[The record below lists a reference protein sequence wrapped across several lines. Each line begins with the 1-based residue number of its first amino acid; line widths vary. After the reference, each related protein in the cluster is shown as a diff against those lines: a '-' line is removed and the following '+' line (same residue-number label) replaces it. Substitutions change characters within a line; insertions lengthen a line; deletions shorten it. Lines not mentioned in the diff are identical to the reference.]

1 MVVDSFSLLLRF
13 LIGMNSF
20 LLRIGRNIAW
30 IALALMVLV
39 ILLQVFCR
47 YVLGSALAWPDEGA
61 RFLMLWMT
69 GMIAPSAYR
78 VGGFV
83 AIEMLSVKLSEKF
96 SHILMLILL
105 LMSAVVIYHA
115 IGFGWK
121 HTMGFGGNFESSS
134 LKLPLDWFGFESV
147 RVKLRYAYAS
157 LFGCMVLLFTVN
169 IELILRSL
177 FKLFSPQQH
186 FPRPGR
192 RHSGSGGCQLMLSW
206 FLPVFLLCLMVG
218 LPVFFA
224 LLFSPG
230 ILLWLNGQERDMALL
245 YRNVYNG
252 MDSFPLMAL
261 PFFMLAGELMNRG
274 GITIRLVEFSQA
286 LMGHLRGGLAH
297 VNILSS
303 MLFAGLSGSAVADTS
318 ALGST
323 LIPAMEK
330 NGYSRKFAAAV
341 TAASS
346 VIGPIIPPSGI
357 MIIYAYVMGES
368 VAALFLA
375 GIVPGIMV
383 GAGLM
388 IVVRLIADK
397 YDLPKAERII
407 NKNQSITSLEHWVSF
422 VLIRLNIAGLLY
434 ALLGGVNAL
443 LAWQDAGQLTLSTW
457 VTTPFFL
464 LVAHYIAFAVRKR
477 VSNDFRIVCKKA
489 AAPLQA
495 PIIILGG
502 ILVGVFTPT
511 EASAV
516 AVAYA
521 LLISMLVLRSMKF
534 RDLPSILAKS
544 AMGSATVLLLVG
556 AAVAFKTVVSLSH
569 APEQLADFILSLS
582 ENPLMLLFLINMLLF
597 IVGMFLDAGPAII
610 ILGPI
615 LAPIFISLGVHPVHF
630 AIIMSVNLTVGL
642 ATPPMGLVLFVAS
655 SVSGERVETI
665 SRTILPFLAVEILVI
680 FLVTYFPAFSMT
692 IPRITGFVQ

>member
-1 MVVDSFSLLLRF
+1 M
-13 LIGMNSF
+13 
-20 LLRIGRNIAW
+20 
-30 IALALMVLV
+30 LV
-39 ILLQVFCR
+39 
-47 YVLGSALAWPDEGA
+47 
-61 RFLMLWMT
+61 
-69 GMIAPSAYR
+69 
-78 VGGFV
+78 
-83 AIEMLSVKLSEKF
+83 
-96 SHILMLILL
+96 
-105 LMSAVVIYHA
+105 
-115 IGFGWK
+115 
-121 HTMGFGGNFESSS
+121 
-134 LKLPLDWFGFESV
+134 
-147 RVKLRYAYAS
+147 
-157 LFGCMVLLFTVN
+157 
-169 IELILRSL
+169 
-177 FKLFSPQQH
+177 
-186 FPRPGR
+186 
-192 RHSGSGGCQLMLSW
+192 W
-206 FLPVFLLCLMVG
+206 FLPVFLFFLLLG

-224 LLFSPG
+224 LLVAPG
-230 ILLWLNGQERDMALL
+230 LLLFLNGQERDMALL

-330 NGYSRKFAAAV
+330 NGYTRKFAAAI

-383 GAGLM
+383 GVGLM
-388 IVVRLIADK
+388 VMVRVMADR
-397 YDLPKAERII
+397 YDLPKAERIVQ
-407 NKNQSITSLEHWVSF
+407 KNLAISPVEHWVSF
-422 VLIRLNIAGLLY
+422 ILLRINLAAVLVALSQGVSALSLY
-434 ALLGGVNAL
+434 AFGTDLSVNGWIL
-443 LAWQDAGQLTLSTW
+443 
-457 VTTPFFL
+457 L
-464 LVAHYIAFAVRKR
+464 LVFMPIAHFILMGMRGK
-477 VSNDFRIVCKKA
+477 VSADFRIICKRA
-489 AAPLQA
+489 VAPLQT

-511 EASAV
+511 EASAI

-521 LLISMLVLRSMKF
+521 LIISFFVLRTMKL
-534 RDLPSILAKS
+534 RDLPEILTKS
-544 AMGSATVLLLVG
+544 ALGSSTVLLLVG
-556 AAVAFKTVVSLSH
+556 AAVAFKVVVSLSH
-569 APEQLADFILSLS
+569 APEQMAAFVLTLS
-582 ENPLMLLFLINMLLF
+582 ENPLILLFLINILLF
-597 IVGMFLDAGPAII
+597 VVGMFLDAGPAII

-615 LAPIFISLGVHPVHF
+615 LGPVFVDLGVHPVHF

-655 SVSGERVETI
+655 SVSGEKVETI
-665 SRTILPFLAVEILVI
+665 SKAILPFLAIEVLVI
-680 FLVTYFPAFSMT
+680 FLITYVPAISMT
-692 IPRITGFVQ
+692 IPRLTGFID